1 MKEIKELKLED
12 LTIEQKLG
20 MVMHGL
26 FTKDDNWEG
35 FEDNLNYTIELIK
48 KRSLGAVWVSPR
60 FKETQRIMKAVKEAA
75 DYPILIF
82 TDAEAG
88 LGDYQIGRHNNLGMT
103 GSEDLAY
110 TFGKV
115 TATVAKQMGYNIVCD
130 PVLDIPQ
137 GDCAC
142 GGTNRSLGSDK
153 EMVAKL
159 GKAIAKGMHDCGI
172 LTVAKHYP
180 SPAKKPTKTFPRP
193 IPVDSHMAPVR
204 STVTK
209 EDLLN
214 ISLYSYKAL
223 MEENLMD
230 GIMVGHCSLP
240 EIDPDYPSSLSKK
253 VIDIIRDEGFDGIFL
268 TDALEMMAIKAKFGD
283 DNPTGLAIA
292 AGNDLALTWTT
303 AKTAYE
309 RMLKCYEKG
318 LIPDDRLDEAVR
330 RILDAQHKVMLNSEI
345 KPELTEEDIG
355 KFNQISTDAIYSKT
369 DEGISAS
376 IPTDKKHLFIL
387 TVKAEQEL
395 NSEGKLTVDTF
406 SDDWYKP
413 ALLAKKIEELFPN
426 STVLPIPQFPSATNN
441 ETILSASVKHDD
453 VIFVNFA
460 DAPAYAG
467 SDRITQRL
475 TGLVNALNI
484 SGVLKTV
491 IHFGNPFV
499 LEDLNHVERLL
510 IGPISTKSTL
520 AAIEVLAGK
529 REAKG
534 ALTYEV
540 DFR

>member
-1 MKEIKELKLED
+1 MKEIQELKLED

-82 TDAEAG
+82 TDAESG
-88 LGDYQIGRHNNLGMT
+88 LGEYQIGRHNNLGMT

-115 TATVAKQMGYNIVCD
+115 TATVAKQMGYNIVCA
-130 PVLDIPQ
+130 PVVDMAQ

-159 GKAIAKGMHDCGI
+159 GKAIARGMHDCGI

-180 SPAKKPTKTFPRP
+180 SPTKKPIPGIMP
-193 IPVDSHMAPVR
+193 IDSHMAPTR
-204 STVTK
+204 STITK

-214 ISLYSYKAL
+214 ISLYPYKAL

-230 GIMVGHCSLP
+230 GVMVAHCSLP
-240 EIDPDYPSSLSKK
+240 EIDPDHPSSLSKK
-253 VIDIIRDEGFDGIFL
+253 VIDIIRDEGFDGIVL
-268 TDALEMMAIKAKFGD
+268 TDALEMMGIKAKYGM
-283 DNPTGLAIA
+283 DNPPGLAIA

-303 AKTAYE
+303 AKEAYE

-330 RILDAQHKVMLNSEI
+330 RILDAQHKVFVNSSI
-345 KPELTEEDIG
+345 TPELTEEDIE
-355 KFNQISTDAIYSKT
+355 KFNRISTDAVYAKT
-369 DEGISAS
+369 DDGVSTS
-376 IPTDKKHLFIL
+376 IPTDKKHLFVV

-406 SDDWYKP
+406 SNDWFKP
-413 ALLAKKIEELFPN
+413 ALLAQKIEELFPN

-441 ETILSASVKHDD
+441 SAILNAAVKHDD

-460 DAPAYAG
+460 DAPAYVG
-467 SDRITQRL
+467 SDHITQRL
-475 TGLVNALNI
+475 AALVNALNI
-484 SGVLKTV
+484 SESLKTV
-491 IHFGNPFV
+491 VHFGNPFV
-499 LEDLNHVERLL
+499 LEDLMHVERLI
-510 IGPISTKSTL
+510 IGPVSTKSTL

-534 ALTYEV
+534 SLTYEV
-540 DFR
+540 NFN